1 MSVRAGNRE
10 QGTGYRVQ
18 GTGNR
23 EQGTGYRLQGTEK
36 RLQVTG
42 NREEVT
48 GSTGRKTELIPI
60 ESCLGHASYQKSN
73 TAVSDMMKYK
83 VE

>member
-1 MSVRAGNRE
+1 VRAGNRE
-10 QGTGYRVQ
+10 QGTGNREEVTGNREQ

-23 EQGTGYRLQGTEK
+23 EQGTG
-36 RLQVTG
+36 

-48 GSTGRKTELIPI
+48 GNTGRKTELIPI

>member
-1 MSVRAGNRE
+1 E
-10 QGTGYRVQ
+10 Q

-23 EQGTGYRLQGTEK
+23 EQGTGNREQGTGNREQRRGY

-48 GSTGRKTELIPI
+48 GNTGRKTELIPI

-83 VE
+83 VES